1 MRKIRLQF
9 SGCLLPI
16 LLVSGQEAGE
26 NSDAALAA
34 KVQQLASQ
42 GQEITWKTDPTLKT
56 LGQEVL
62 SLLGNRETDRFR
74 EAVGFSDEEI
84 NKLLSPGSTPEQIE
98 EQIEDF
104 HQVWQEVNE
113 RIAELFTLADKLK
126 LPKNEDF
133 FQFQDA
139 KMGRSLVPPWGETV
153 VGEEIEIRFKLS
165 EAAIQELGESYQGE
179 YALALQAIIRGDQGW
194 KLVAGLSWQDFPNT
208 ILGAEATAQYWEE
221 REEAYLR
228 RHGTL
233 MPGSKGPEF
242 TFFSLTGEEH
252 SSKELEGK
260 VVVLEFWAS
269 WCGACQAPM
278 AKMQTFVDKNPEW
291 KDKVEVLALS
301 LDNTINQASEHLEKK
316 GWHSTRNVWG
326 GEGAFGSNAPSVY
339 KVRGIPTT
347 YIMDAAGKIVEA
359 GHPASMDI
367 PGIVNELL
375 AATTE

>member
-1 MRKIRLQF
+1 MRRIRLLF

-56 LGQEVL
+56 FGQEVL
-62 SLLGNRETDRFR
+62 SLLGNRETDRFW
-74 EAVGFSDEEI
+74 EAVKFSEEEAA
-84 NKLLSPGSTPEQIE
+84 KLFSPDLTPNQIE
-98 EQIEDF
+98 GSQQKIG
-104 HQVWQEVNE
+104 QRLNE
-113 RIAELFTLADKLK
+113 RIAKLFTLADKLK
-126 LPKNEDF
+126 LPKNEDS

-139 KMGRSLVPPWGETV
+139 KVGTSNVTPQTEIV
-153 VGEEIEIRFKLS
+153 VGIEVEIRFKLS

-179 YALALQAIIRGDQGW
+179 YALALHMIIRGDQGW
-194 KLVAGLSWQDFPNT
+194 KLPQGLRWQDFPNT
-208 ILGAEATAQYWEE
+208 ILGAEATVQF

-228 RHGTL
+228 QHVTL
-233 MPGSKGPEF
+233 MPGAKGPEF

-269 WCGACQAPM
+269 WCGPCQEPM
-278 AKMQTFVDKNPEW
+278 AKMQTYVDKNPEW

-301 LDNTINQASEHLEKK
+301 LDNTTKQASEHLEKK

-326 GEGAFGSNAPSVY
+326 GVGAFESNAPSVY

-347 YIMDAAGKIVEA
+347 YIMDAAGKIVKA
-359 GHPASMDI
+359 GHPVTMDI